1 MRQVCM
7 SRERLRKDSPF
18 FFSSFSFL
26 SMRKASFS
34 CSVYIMRRTLSTK
47 ENPSSPPSLA
57 PSAIVAAGDRQ
68 QQTLLRTTNFC
79 TSPLLCFYLSSGSRS
94 GKMQWEG
101 GENRQMEP
109 PISQTMMGK
118 WKQWDFQ
125 FTCLSKYFS
134 V

>member
-1 MRQVCM
+1 M

-68 QQTLLRTTNFC
+68 QQTLLRTTNFR
-79 TSPLLCFYLSSGSRS
+79 TSPLLCFYLSSGSTLKEDAMRRGREPADGATYLANDE
-94 GKMQWEG
+94 GKMK
-101 GENRQMEP
+101 
-109 PISQTMMGK
+109 TMG
-118 WKQWDFQ
+118 
-125 FTCLSKYFS
+125 FS
-134 V
+134 IHMLI